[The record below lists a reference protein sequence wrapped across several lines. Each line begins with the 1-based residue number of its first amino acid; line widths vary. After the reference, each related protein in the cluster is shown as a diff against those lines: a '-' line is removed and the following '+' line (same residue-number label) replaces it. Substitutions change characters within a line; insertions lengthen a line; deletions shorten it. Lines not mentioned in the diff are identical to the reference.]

1 MWRQVAADFG
11 EAVMGLGQPRFF
23 PAWFDRQ
30 RQFGIIGP
38 GCRKAEHGDQP
49 CAECEAARREFC
61 AVAWRP
67 PTLSTGA
74 AAAAATRTDS
84 TGYCRLYDRHWR
96 GPSDRTEPSAHHIR
110 FSSCRCDG
118 LLPAVRSDG
127 VVRSSAGEE
136 YPDRGRGRGGAGAS
150 ALGPLGHALDGGAGA
165 GLLRG
170 WRGGGLRHLVSAV
183 FSAGW

>member
-1 MWRQVAADFG
+1 VAADFG
-11 EAVMGLGQPRFF
+11 VAVMGLGEPRVF

-30 RQFGIIGP
+30 RQFGIVGP

-96 GPSDRTEPSAHHIR
+96 GPSDRTEPIAHR
-110 FSSCRCDG
+110 TTSCRCDG

-150 ALGPLGHALDGGAGA
+150 ALGPRGHALDGGAVA

-183 FSAGW
+183 FSARW